1 MNSIFKF
8 SVFLLAL
15 SLTYSCF
22 EDDDDTAIESSE
34 ISDFV
39 WKGMNFIY
47 LYKDNIPDLSNDR
60 FTSDTE
66 YRKFLN
72 GFDSP
77 ENLFESLIYQREL
90 VDRFSWITTNYIEL
104 E

>member
-22 EDDDDTAIESSE
+22 EDDDDTTIESSE

-47 LYKDNIPDLSNDR
+47 LYKDNIPDLFNRNRQAFFKSR
-60 FTSDTE
+60 TKCKFT
-66 YRKFLN
+66 
-72 GFDSP
+72 
-77 ENLFESLIYQREL
+77 I
-90 VDRFSWITTNYIEL
+90 
-104 E
+104 